1 MKQKINNIKWTK
13 DGFTLIEVIITIVV
27 LAVLAGMMVPY
38 FGASFIHSSA
48 SIFNLNKSQSLN
60 LVMEKI
66 SVQYAAI
73 PHWRPQTTYAA
84 GTIILPTT
92 RIRNG
97 YQYRSGGDRSGGGKS
112 GTTQPSWP
120 LSGTVSDGTIT
131 WTNMGNAPTL
141 GNLQT
146 CIGTEGHNY
155 DNDHPAGTCLFGSYN
170 VINNHFI
177 TFDANVEKPCTDSTH
192 CVDNTHFLADFGR
205 YLKVTIGFRSD
216 DANGTGETL
225 TTLFVLR

>member
-1 MKQKINNIKWTK
+1 MKQKIKKITWTK
-13 DGFTLIEVIITIVV
+13 GGFTLIEVIITIVV
-27 LAVLAGMMVPY
+27 LAILAAMMVPY
-38 FGASFIHSSA
+38 FGASLIRSS
-48 SIFNLNKSQSLN
+48 SPIVNLNKSQSLN

-73 PHWRPQTTYAA
+73 SHWRPQTAYPA

-97 YQYRSGGDRSGGGKS
+97 FQYRSGGGTS

-131 WTNMGNAPTL
+131 WTHWGTAPTL
-141 GNLQT
+141 VALQT
-146 CIGTEGHNY
+146 AIGTEGQDYTN
-155 DNDHPAGTCLFGSYN
+155 TFGSYN
-170 VINNHFI
+170 LIYNRFI
-177 TFDANVEKPCTDSTH
+177 KFNASTNIEEDCTSSPT
-192 CVDNTHFLADFGR
+192 CTDFGR

-216 DANGTGETL
+216 DASRTGETL